1 MGDAHYDLVVIG
13 SGPAGE
19 KGGAQ
24 AAFFGKTV
32 AIVEKESSFGG
43 AATNTGTLPSKTL
56 RESALYLSGFE
67 KRGLYGI
74 NLEMKDRVTA
84 RDFFYREKEVVHSEQ
99 ERITANI
106 EAHKIDVHHGAGSLA
121 DANTVIVNA
130 ADGSSKRLTAGHI

>member
-1 MGDAHYDLVVIG
+1 MSDTHYDLVVIG

-24 AAFFGKTV
+24 AAFFGKSV
-32 AIVEKESSFGG
+32 AIVEKETSFGG

-74 NLEMKDRVTA
+74 NLEMREKVTA

-99 ERITANI
+99 ARITANI
-106 EAHKIDVHHGAGSLA
+106 EHHQIAVYHGAA
-121 DANTVIVNA
+121 
-130 ADGSSKRLTAGHI
+130 SSIPTASCSCTTCRSGCW

>member
-1 MGDAHYDLVVIG
+1 MSATHYDLVVIG

-24 AAFFGKTV
+24 AAFFGKKV
-32 AIVEKESSFGG
+32 ALVEKESSFGG

-74 NLEMKDRVTA
+74 NLEMRDRVTA
-84 RDFFYREKEVVHSEQ
+84 RDFFYREHEVVHSEQ
-99 ERITANI
+99 ARITANI
-106 EAHKIDVHHGAGSLA
+106 ESHMIDVYHGAGSFV
-121 DANTVIVNA
+121 DAHTVGVA
-130 ADGSSKRLTAGHI
+130 AAN